1 MGAVVR
7 AGVGRRRV
15 QTAVMVLT
23 TFIAVT
29 SSVVAVGVLV
39 ASRAPFD
46 HAMAEQRGAH
56 LTAWFDARKATEAQL
71 AATARAS
78 GVTGAAGPFRTVSL
92 SPRTAS
98 ASGEMPSGTNLPEL
112 TVTGRADA
120 VGPVDRLDLVSGR
133 WATRPGE
140 IVLAEGDSALPTGT
154 RLDFPGLPGPPTLT
168 VVGIARS
175 VTGTADAWVT
185 PAQAEAL
192 TTPNGTSGY
201 AMLYRLSS
209 AGTDAEVAA
218 GRAAITAAAPE
229 GALTGTRS
237 HLAVRQEQLANA
249 LAFVPFV
256 AAFGVLALA
265 MSVLIIG
272 IVVSGAVGAAT
283 RRIGILKSLGFT
295 PAQVVRAYVAQALL
309 PAAIGCA
316 LGVALGNLLAGPVL
330 GSVEDVYRG
339 APATI
344 PWWVDVTAPAVALAL
359 VAAAALAPAL
369 RAGRLRTVEALTVG
383 RTAETGRG
391 RRSTRLPRGR
401 TPGRPGRRLTGRL
414 PLPGQAGRTPNPAQ
428 APTTHQPP
436 EPTPHPPRQLTERLP
451 LPGQAGHTPNPAQA
465 PTTHQPPEPTPHPPR
480 QLTERLPLPGQ
491 AGHTPNTAQAPTTH
505 QPPGPPPHT
514 PHGRPPRRPT
524 ARLPQPVALGLA
536 QSFARPARSATTAA
550 AVALA
555 TVTVTF
561 AVGLA
566 LTLGA
571 VQTQRMLDSSAPVVV
586 ETGRGQGGPAGA
598 AVVPAPGQQ
607 PGPQADPAD
616 VAAALKAEQ
625 RTRRF
630 YSTVQGEVQVS
641 GITGRTAVVGYD
653 GDASWGAPELVEGSW
668 LGGPG
673 QAVVTQRFLDAAGV
687 RVGDSV
693 TLTEKG
699 RSKTV
704 RIVGEAFFTEDD
716 GMVLLTRATTLT
728 ALGLDADAH
737 RFHAQPVSGTATSA
751 YLTALNEALADTG
764 AVAHTN
770 VDNASGVIA
779 AMDALIAMLTLML
792 VAVAGLGVL
801 NTVVL
806 DTRDRIHDLGILK
819 ALGMTPRQ
827 TVSMVLTSVTG
838 IGLLAAAAGV
848 PLGITLHHYVTPLM
862 GNAVGMDLPDAF
874 LTVYDPLPLALLAL
888 GGVSIAVGGAL
899 LPAGWAARTDTAKAL
914 RTE

>member
-1 MGAVVR
+1 MRRGPHATGALGAVVR

-15 QTAVMVLT
+15 QSTVMVLT
-23 TFIAVT
+23 TLIAVT
-29 SSVVAVGVLV
+29 ASVVAAGVLV

-46 HAMAEQRGAH
+46 QAMAEQRGAH
-56 LTAWFDARKATEAQL
+56 LTAWFDPSKATEAQL

-78 GVTGAAGPFRTVSL
+78 GVADAAGPFRTVSL

-98 ASGEMPSGTNLPEL
+98 ASGEMPSGTDLPEL
-112 TVTGRADA
+112 TVAGRADA
-120 VGPVDRLDLVSGR
+120 GGPVDRLDLVSGR

-140 IVLAEGDSALPTGT
+140 IVLAEGDSALRTGT
-154 RLDFPGLPGPPTLT
+154 RLDFPGLKGTPTLT

-185 PAQAEAL
+185 PAQAKAL

-209 AGTDAEVAA
+209 ADTDAQVAA
-218 GRAAITAAAPE
+218 GRAAIDAAAPE

-339 APATI
+339 ARATI
-344 PWWVDVTAPAVALAL
+344 PWWIDVTAPAVALAL
-359 VAAAALAPAL
+359 VAAAAFVPAL

-391 RRSTRLPRGR
+391 RGPTGPAKGR
-401 TPGRPGRRLTGRL
+401 TPGRLTGRL
-414 PLPGQAGRTPNPAQ
+414 PLPRLLGRTPTPATGRP
-428 APTTHQPP
+428 AGR
-436 EPTPHPPRQLTERLP
+436 TPHPPRRLAGRLP
-451 LPGQAGHTPNPAQA
+451 LP
-465 PTTHQPPEPTPHPPR
+465 
-480 QLTERLPLPGQ
+480 
-491 AGHTPNTAQAPTTH
+491 
-505 QPPGPPPHT
+505 
-514 PHGRPPRRPT
+514 
-524 ARLPQPVALGLA
+524 QPVTLGLA
-536 QSFARPARSATTAA
+536 HPLSRPARSATTAA

-571 VQTQRMLDSSAPVVV
+571 VQAQRMLDAAAPVVV

-607 PGPQADPAD
+607 PRPQADPAD
-616 VAAALKAEQ
+616 VTAALKAEQ
-625 RTRRF
+625 RTRRY
-630 YSTVQGEVQVS
+630 YSTAQGEVRAS

-653 GDASWGAPELVEGSW
+653 GDASWAAPELVSGSW
-668 LGGPG
+668 LSGPG
-673 QAVVTQRFLDAAGV
+673 QAVVTERFLDAAGV
-687 RVGDSV
+687 RVGDSL

-699 RSKTV
+699 RSTTV

-716 GMVLLTRATTLT
+716 GMLLLTQATTLT
-728 ALGLDADAH
+728 ALGLDADPH
-737 RFHAQPVSGTATSA
+737 RFYAQPDPGTATSA
-751 YLTALNEALADTG
+751 YLTALNDTLADTG
-764 AVAHTN
+764 AFAHTN
-770 VDNASGVIA
+770 TDNASSVIA

-806 DTRDRIHDLGILK
+806 DTRDRIHDLGTLK

-827 TVSMVLTSVTG
+827 TVGMVLTSVTG

-848 PLGITLHHYVTPLM
+848 PLGIALHHYVTPLM
-862 GNAVGMDLPDAF
+862 GDAVGMNLPDAF
-874 LTVYDPLPLALLAL
+874 LTVYAPLPLTLLAL